1 MSANVGAARARTLR
15 AHGLA
20 VLVPS
25 GWDGAITR
33 PQGDPNWTDTADVGP
48 MGTANPILHVA
59 SFPLPRVR
67 GDYGGGAVETMRPTD
82 MFIALVE
89 FDPEAGSSPLFS
101 SGAMRR
107 PLLESDF
114 SRATM
119 HRPIPGHSGHQQFF
133 RSGGRAFALYVAL
146 GGHRL
151 RRSQVPRVNRV
162 LGSIVIDPR

>member
-1 MSANVGAARARTLR
+1 MSTNVRGARARTMR
-15 AHGLA
+15 AHGLS
-20 VLVPS
+20 VVVPA

-33 PQGDPNWTDTADVGP
+33 PEGAPNSAPTEDVGP
-48 MGTANPILHVA
+48 MGTANPILHVS

-67 GDYGGGAVETMRPTD
+67 GDYGGGAVETMSPTD
-82 MFIALVE
+82 IFIALVE
-89 FDPEAGSSPLFS
+89 FDPDAGASALFKAA
-101 SGAMRR
+101 AMRR
-107 PLLESDF
+107 PLAEGDF

-151 RRSQVPRVNRV
+151 RRMQVPRVNLV
-162 LGSIVIDPR
+162 VESIRIDPR